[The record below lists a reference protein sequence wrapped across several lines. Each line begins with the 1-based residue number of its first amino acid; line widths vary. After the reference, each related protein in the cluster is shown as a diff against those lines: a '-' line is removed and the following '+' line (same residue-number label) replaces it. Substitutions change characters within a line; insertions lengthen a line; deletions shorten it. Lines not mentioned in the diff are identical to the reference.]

1 LSKIILTADF
11 SSRTMEVSGSGI
23 TKVLKNENFQPRIF
37 FQKKKSV
44 KNEGRINS
52 QIHKA
57 ELVLHRPVLKE
68 RRASA

>member
-1 LSKIILTADF
+1 MKTFNQESF
-11 SSRTMEVSGSGI
+11 SR
-23 TKVLKNENFQPRIF
+23 
-37 FQKKKSV
+37 KKKSV